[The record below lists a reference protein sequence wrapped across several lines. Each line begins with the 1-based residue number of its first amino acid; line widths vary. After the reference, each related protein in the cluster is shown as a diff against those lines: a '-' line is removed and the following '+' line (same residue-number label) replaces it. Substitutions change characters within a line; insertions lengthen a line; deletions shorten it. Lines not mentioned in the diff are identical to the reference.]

1 MVAAQ
6 RPRSYGARMDLALYT
21 HPWDLLALYD
31 HGGLARLRDLGI
43 QEVAL
48 AVSYHAGRWLT
59 PWHPS
64 GMVRFLEDGT
74 VHYRPKGNYGL
85 LQPKLSSEVQP
96 SGPSPLEQLAEAAAA
111 VGLRVRAWAV
121 LTHNTRLGE
130 LHPECTVENAFG
142 DRYPYALC
150 PANPHVQQYIVAM
163 ARDLAAHRG
172 VHVTELEAFG
182 WMGHRH
188 NSHHDKNSF
197 PADSYSD
204 LLLSLCFCASCT
216 TAIAGLRYEK
226 TPVGAE
232 AVARWRQ
239 AVAAALRR
247 HFAAADCMEPDTQKL
262 DRAGLLERLQQE
274 FGAEF
279 VTMIGHRIATNMQLA
294 AQLSPLRR
302 AGCELAVQTNYDA
315 LRGSAAL
322 PLAALGNHFDEVVL
336 TTYSENPNGVAQ
348 ALPHLLA
355 ARGEELVPP
364 LPKEQQPR
372 LRLCLHP
379 KAPQYRTDDDLAA
392 VRDLCAARGV
402 SGITLYH
409 FGLLPGRTLERAV
422 AALRG

>member
-1 MVAAQ
+1 
-6 RPRSYGARMDLALYT
+6 
-21 HPWDLLALYD
+21 
-31 HGGLARLRDLGI
+31 
-43 QEVAL
+43 
-48 AVSYHAGRWLT
+48 
-59 PWHPS
+59 
-64 GMVRFLEDGT
+64 
-74 VHYRPKGNYGL
+74 
-85 LQPKLSSEVQP
+85 
-96 SGPSPLEQLAEAAAA
+96 
-111 VGLRVRAWAV
+111 
-121 LTHNTRLGE
+121 
-130 LHPECTVENAFG
+130 
-142 DRYPYALC
+142 
-150 PANPHVQQYIVAM
+150 
-163 ARDLAAHRG
+163 
-172 VHVTELEAFG
+172 
-182 WMGHRH
+182 
-188 NSHHDKNSF
+188 
-197 PADSYSD
+197 
-204 LLLSLCFCASCT
+204 
-216 TAIAGLRYEK
+216 
-226 TPVGAE
+226 
-232 AVARWRQ
+232 
-239 AVAAALRR
+239 
-247 HFAAADCMEPDTQKL
+247 
-262 DRAGLLERLQQE
+262 
-274 FGAEF
+274 
-279 VTMIGHRIATNMQLA
+279 MIGHRIATNMQIA